1 MTQVG
6 GKEEELMERAKTM
19 GRPAVDRI
27 NSDVT
32 MTPLDIPSQ
41 SCPEFHF

>member
-6 GKEEELMERAKTM
+6 GKEEERLERAKTM
-19 GRPAVDRI
+19 GRLAVGRI

-32 MTPLDIPSQ
+32 MTPLDVPSQ
-41 SCPEFHF
+41 SCPEFHS